1 MSYASDLLVEEHEI
15 IERMLA
21 VLNKAA
27 EKLERGAE
35 VDPQLFLE
43 AADFIRNFADRCHH
57 AKEEDILFKLMAE
70 RGIPTQGGP
79 VGVMLTEHEYARK
92 YTEAMEKAT
101 REFLEGNIQA
111 KNTIIENAR
120 YYARLLTEHIHKEN
134 NILYPMGNRIF
145 SSEDQTM
152 LKEKFEEI
160 EKNEIGE
167 GVHQKYLQLVQKLEK
182 EIE

>member
-15 IERMLA
+15 IERMIA

-27 EKLERGAE
+27 DKLERGE
-35 VDPQLFLE
+35 KVDPQFFLE

-70 RGIPTQGGP
+70 RGFPIQGGP

-92 YTEAMEKAT
+92 YNEAMEKAT
-101 REFLEGNIQA
+101 REFLEGKIQA
-111 KNTIIENAR
+111 KNIVIENAR
-120 YYARLLTEHIHKEN
+120 NYARLLTEHIHKEN

-145 SSEDQTM
+145 SSEDQNL
-152 LKEKFEEI
+152 LKEKFEEV
-160 EKNEIGE
+160 EKKEIGE
-167 GVHQKYLQLVQKLEK
+167 GVHQKYLKLVEKLEK
-182 EIE
+182 DII

>member
-1 MSYASDLLVEEHEI
+1 MTYASDLLVEEHEI
-15 IERMLA
+15 IERMIA

-27 EKLERGAE
+27 DNLERGAE

-79 VGVMLTEHEYARK
+79 VGVMLIEHEYARK

-101 REFLEGNIQA
+101 REFLEGKIQA